1 MKLVLHI
8 GSGKT
13 GTTSIQKFFVN
24 NSDRLLEHGVFYPV
38 KRSVVPNHILLPA
51 GFVRHGSIAIP
62 RSRFYLDSFDRFKKD
77 YQKFKRALDLQLQ
90 KHKPN
95 VLVLSAEQLFRDFS
109 DKSTISLKDFL
120 KPYFDE
126 ITVVA
131 YVRDPASDY
140 ASRISQH
147 ISTGILMQPP
157 AVRDVRAVLEYYE
170 SQFPGCVKVNAFE
183 RKQLIEGDVVA
194 DFVSKY
200 VPEATSIY
208 IANKP
213 TVYNEGLPAELLLKL
228 QEARLSFQP
237 VGKRPQIETSALMSR
252 IIKCYLKLY
261 SRKGSGKVTLKQEVK
276 DYLESSAV
284 DYVWLRDSYGVAFNS
299 LDYEKIGN
307 IESKF
312 SNYILLSDVA
322 TVSRSSL
329 ATLSHI
335 VPSMLPLASFIR
347 TQYFIWVGQLM
358 RFYGMYLENS
368 SLIRFARKWLN

>member
-1 MKLVLHI
+1 
-8 GSGKT
+8 
-13 GTTSIQKFFVN
+13 
-24 NSDRLLEHGVFYPV
+24 
-38 KRSVVPNHILLPA
+38 
-51 GFVRHGSIAIP
+51 
-62 RSRFYLDSFDRFKKD
+62 
-77 YQKFKRALDLQLQ
+77 
-90 KHKPN
+90 
-95 VLVLSAEQLFRDFS
+95 
-109 DKSTISLKDFL
+109 
-120 KPYFDE
+120 
-126 ITVVA
+126 
-131 YVRDPASDY
+131 
-140 ASRISQH
+140 
-147 ISTGILMQPP
+147 
-157 AVRDVRAVLEYYE
+157 
-170 SQFPGCVKVNAFE
+170 VNAFE